1 MTDNRNLLKLIPEQ
15 REDLQRWAH
24 SRTLPAGDVFRA
36 RLILALADGT
46 TYREIARSLKT
57 SLPTIARW
65 KMRFER
71 DGLAGLEG
79 RHLGS
84 KQRAATPKVQAR
96 VIRRVQ
102 QKPGDGSTHWSCR
115 KLASELELSKSTV
128 QRILAQAQLKPH
140 RLERYMAS
148 NDPDFETKAADI
160 IGLYL
165 HPPQHAAVFCLDEK
179 TAIQALDRLD
189 PVLPLSPGRAERHGF
204 EYYRHG
210 TLSLYAAFNT
220 KTGEVLGK
228 TATRHTSAEF
238 VAFLT
243 DIVAHQR
250 KGREIHVI
258 ADNLSA
264 HKTQQVDAFL
274 STHPNVH
281 MHFTPTY
288 SSWLNQVELWFA
300 KIERDVIARGVFT
313 SVSDLK
319 RKLMRYIRQYNKNP
333 RTVKWKYFDPSR
345 RITSRSIDT
354 VH

>member
-84 KQRAATPKVQAR
+84 KPRAATPKVQAR

-189 PVLPLSPGRAERHGF
+189 PVLPLSPGRAARHGF

-210 TLSLYAAFNT
+210 SLSLFAALNT
-220 KTGEVLGK
+220 QSGEVLGQ
-228 TATRHTSAEF
+228 TVPRHTSAAF
-238 VAFLT
+238 VDFLG
-243 DIVAHQR
+243 DIVASQPKR
-250 KGREIHVI
+250 REIHVI
-258 ADNLSA
+258 ADNLST
-264 HKTQQVDAFL
+264 HKTQAVRPFL
-274 STHPNVH
+274 LAHPNEQL
-281 MHFTPTY
+281 HFTP
-288 SSWLNQVELWFA
+288 
-300 KIERDVIARGVFT
+300 
-313 SVSDLK
+313 
-319 RKLMRYIRQYNKNP
+319 
-333 RTVKWKYFDPSR
+333 
-345 RITSRSIDT
+345 
-354 VH
+354 

>member
-1 MTDNRNLLKLIPEQ
+1 MTDNRSLLKLIPEQ
-15 REDLQRWAH
+15 REDLQRWAQ

-46 TYREIARSLKT
+46 TYRDIARTMKT

-79 RHLGS
+79 RHQGS
-84 KQRAATPKVQAR
+84 KPRAATPKVQAH

-115 KLASELELSKSTV
+115 KLATELGLSKSTV

-148 NDPDFETKAADI
+148 NDPDFENKAADI

-165 HPPQHAAVFCLDEK
+165 HPPQHAAVFCVDEK

-210 TLSLYAAFNT
+210 TRSLYAALNV
-220 KTGEVLGK
+220 KTGVVEGK
-228 TATRHTSAEF
+228 TARRHTSAEF

-243 DIVAHQR
+243 HLVAQA
-250 KGREIHVI
+250 KWAREIHIVL
-258 ADNLSA
+258 DNLSA
-264 HKTQQVDAFL
+264 HKTEAVQQFL
-274 STHPNVH
+274 SEHPKVRF
-281 MHFTPTY
+281 HFTPTY
-288 SSWLNQVELWFA
+288 SSWLNQVEIWFA
-300 KIERDVIARGVFT
+300 KIERDVISRGVFT
-313 SVSDLK
+313 SVKDLS
-319 RKLMRYIRQYNKNP
+319 RKLMKYIRSYEKSAKPFN
-333 RTVKWKYFDPSR
+333 WKYTDVTR
-345 RITSRSIDT
+345 RM
-354 VH
+354 VKK

>member
-1 MTDNRNLLKLIPEQ
+1 MTDNRDLLKLIPEQ
-15 REDLQRWAH
+15 REDLQRWAQ

-46 TYREIARSLKT
+46 TYRQIARNLKT
-57 SLPTIARW
+57 SLPTVARW

-79 RHLGS
+79 RHQGS
-84 KQRAATPKVQAR
+84 KPRAATPKVQAR
-96 VIRRVQ
+96 VIRRAQ
-102 QKPGDGSTHWSCR
+102 QKPADGSTHWSCR
-115 KLASELELSKSTV
+115 KLAQELALSKSTV

-148 NDPDFETKAADI
+148 NDPDFEGKAADI

-210 TLSLYAAFNT
+210 TLSLYAALDT
-220 KTGEVLGK
+220 RTGEVLGK
-228 TATRHTSAEF
+228 TSPRHTSAEF
-238 VAFLT
+238 VEFLGQ
-243 DIVAHQR
+243 ILASQPA
-250 KGREIHVI
+250 GREIHII

-264 HKTQQVDAFL
+264 HKTKQVSAFL
-274 STHPNVH
+274 AANPNLRIH
-281 MHFTPTY
+281 YTPTY
-288 SSWLNQVELWFA
+288 ASWLNQVENWFS
-300 KIERDVIARGVFT
+300 KIQRQVISRGIFH
-313 SVSDLK
+313 SVNDLA
-319 RKLMRYIRQYNKNP
+319 RKLMRFIRNYNKTATPIRWTFSNE
-333 RTVKWKYFDPSR
+333 KH
-345 RITSRSIDT
+345 RISPAI
-354 VH
+354 